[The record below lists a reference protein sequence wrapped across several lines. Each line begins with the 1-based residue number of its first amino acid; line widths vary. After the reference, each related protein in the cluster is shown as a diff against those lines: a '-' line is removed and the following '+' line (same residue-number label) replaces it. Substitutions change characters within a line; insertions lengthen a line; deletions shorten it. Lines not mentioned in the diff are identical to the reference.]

1 MAKDRVGSGAATREL
16 RARIKALE
24 AENRKLRIQAARD
37 PLTGLYTRRYMNEAA
52 GRMLALH
59 DRDPAHPVA
68 LIACDVDR
76 FKALNDTHGH
86 PAGDAALKR
95 IGALIR
101 RNVRR
106 SDLAVRL
113 GGEEFAIFV
122 AGPSAPACAA
132 LAERLR
138 RAARHVRLP
147 GCARAYAFT
156 LSFGIAFHRPG
167 EGLARLIARADR
179 LLYKAKHGGRDRIE
193 AESIA
198 HGVRRR

>member
-1 MAKDRVGSGAATREL
+1 MPSARAL
-16 RARIKALE
+16 LARIKTLE
-24 AENRKLRIQAARD
+24 AENRRLRAQSGRD
-37 PLTGLYTRRYMNEAA
+37 PLTGLHTRRSMQEVA

-68 LIACDVDR
+68 LIVCDVDR
-76 FKALNDTHGH
+76 FKAINDTYGH

-101 RNVRR
+101 RGVRR

-122 AGPSAPACAA
+122 AGPSSTGCAA

-138 RAARHVRLP
+138 TAAARLRLTQAP
-147 GCARAYAFT
+147 GHRVT
-156 LSFGIAFHRPG
+156 LSFGIAFHRPR
-167 EGLARLIARADR
+167 ESLERLAARADK
-179 LLYKAKHGGRDRIE
+179 LLYRAKRGGRDRIE
-193 AESIA
+193 VEAIA
-198 HGVRRR
+198 RPARRR